1 MNILN
6 NIIEVNGDLGFSVQ
20 GTANCK
26 ALGFARNI
34 AQAKTLAS
42 VTPTVDSRSDW
53 EDEQTGKAVAIVHSK
68 QNGHSEQRDPDLEIA
83 KWCYVIRML
92 GLEQP
97 SLEGS
102 VKFLEENA
110 GPKVSRKDFDDLV
123 EEVMDEFTGKDKET
137 KARVTQYYVERTI
150 TPKLYVWPAPE
161 NSTDTLISY
170 RWKRIQDVNAGAE
183 DIDIPSRFMPC
194 LVTGLAFNL
203 ALKKNPEKAGLLQP
217 LYEQNLVNAI
227 KYDDD
232 GSLHLVPRRTYV

>member
-1 MNILN
+1 MATSGTRAFTLTAVDAIEEAYELAGLEYRTGYDGVTARRSMNIMFADWSN
-6 NIIEVNGDLGFSVQ
+6 RGIQIWEV
-20 GTANCK
+20 
-26 ALGFARNI
+26 
-34 AQAKTLAS
+34 
-42 VTPTVDSRSDW
+42 
-53 EDEQTGKAVAIVHSK
+53 EQV
-68 QNGHSEQRDPDLEIA
+68 
-83 KWCYVIRML
+83 
-92 GLEQP
+92 
-97 SLEGS
+97 SL
-102 VKFLEENA
+102 
-110 GPKVSRKDFDDLV
+110 DLV
-123 EEVMDEFTGKDKET
+123 EGTTSYDLNQYDIDVLDAVIRRTTNGIQTDFQIDRIDRGEYLDIPNKET
-137 KARVTQYYVERTI
+137 KARVTQYYLERTI

>member
-1 MNILN
+1 MATSGTRTFSLTAADAIEEAYELAGLEYRTGYDGVTARRSMNIMFADWSN
-6 NIIEVNGDLGFSVQ
+6 RGIQIWEV
-20 GTANCK
+20 
-26 ALGFARNI
+26 
-34 AQAKTLAS
+34 
-42 VTPTVDSRSDW
+42 
-53 EDEQTGKAVAIVHSK
+53 EQV
-68 QNGHSEQRDPDLEIA
+68 
-83 KWCYVIRML
+83 
-92 GLEQP
+92 
-97 SLEGS
+97 SL
-102 VKFLEENA
+102 
-110 GPKVSRKDFDDLV
+110 DLV
-123 EEVMDEFTGKDKET
+123 EGTTSYDLNQYDIDVLDAVIRRTTNGIQTDFQIDRIDRGEYLDIPNKET

>member
-1 MNILN
+1 MATSGTRTFSLTAVDAIEEAYELAGLEYRTGYDGVTARRSMNIMFADWSN
-6 NIIEVNGDLGFSVQ
+6 RGIQIWEV
-20 GTANCK
+20 
-26 ALGFARNI
+26 
-34 AQAKTLAS
+34 
-42 VTPTVDSRSDW
+42 
-53 EDEQTGKAVAIVHSK
+53 EQV
-68 QNGHSEQRDPDLEIA
+68 
-83 KWCYVIRML
+83 
-92 GLEQP
+92 
-97 SLEGS
+97 SL
-102 VKFLEENA
+102 
-110 GPKVSRKDFDDLV
+110 DLV
-123 EEVMDEFTGKDKET
+123 EGTTSYDLNQYDIDVLDAVIRRTTNGIQTDFQIDRIDRGEYLDIPNKET

-150 TPKLYVWPAPE
+150 TPKLYVCPAPE